1 MANSIIRWRG
11 DSDDEIKD
19 EWDRPP
25 LQVNTRRVPADW
37 GNLHTWLVISALCLG
52 FLAFTAF
59 VYFLPYGR
67 HNQNDGPLPTP
78 SIRIY

>member
-1 MANSIIRWRG
+1 MANNLIPWSG
-11 DSDDEIKD
+11 DSDDEIQD
-19 EWDRPP
+19 GWDRPP
-25 LQVNTRRVPADW
+25 LRSNTLRVQAGW
-37 GNLHTWLVISALCLG
+37 GDARTWLVISALCLG

-78 SIRIY
+78 SIRVY